1 MLNEN
6 IRRNALLKVHPPADD
21 FYPGLPYAV
30 PCHSFNEKE
39 LINMNKLRKM
49 VFAGLLS
56 VSVLASVAPTMAKVN
71 EYEGQHRSVASHNV
85 LGDPSQWGIEGDP
98 SQWGFKGDPSQWGIE
113 GDPSQ
118 WGISDPFL
126 K

>member
-1 MLNEN
+1 
-6 IRRNALLKVHPPADD
+6 
-21 FYPGLPYAV
+21 
-30 PCHSFNEKE
+30 
-39 LINMNKLRKM
+39 MNKLRKM

-71 EYEGQHRSVASHNV
+71 EYEGQHRSVASQNI

-113 GDPSQ
+113 GDHSQ

>member
-1 MLNEN
+1 
-6 IRRNALLKVHPPADD
+6 
-21 FYPGLPYAV
+21 
-30 PCHSFNEKE
+30 
-39 LINMNKLRKM
+39 MNKLHKM

-71 EYEGQHRSVASHNV
+71 EYEGQHRSVASQNV
-85 LGDPSQWGIEGDP
+85 LGDPSQWGVE
-98 SQWGFKGDPSQWGIE
+98 GDPSQWGIE
-113 GDPSQ
+113 KVNEYEGQHRAVAGQNVLGDPSQWLVAGDPSQ

>member
-1 MLNEN
+1 
-6 IRRNALLKVHPPADD
+6 
-21 FYPGLPYAV
+21 
-30 PCHSFNEKE
+30 
-39 LINMNKLRKM
+39 MNKLRKM

-71 EYEGQHRSVASHNV
+71 EYEGQHRSVASQNV
-85 LGDPSQWGIEGDP
+85 LGDPSQWGIEKVNEYEG
-98 SQWGFKGDPSQWGIE
+98 QHRAVAGQNVLGDPSQWGIE